1 MLLSGLR
8 GDFAASRDK
17 KRRRKKVKRARIKRR
32 KWRKEGRGILFIVR
46 DGSFEIA
53 FFILEEKILILHVEP
68 DIIIGFYGEQP
79 NADYDTP
86 YDTEYMFLT
95 FIQ

>member
-1 MLLSGLR
+1 M
-8 GDFAASRDK
+8 
-17 KRRRKKVKRARIKRR
+17 KRARIKRR
-32 KWRKEGRGILFIVR
+32 KWRKEGRGEFIVR

-53 FFILEEKILILHVEP
+53 FFILEEKILTLHVEP
-68 DIIIGFYGEQP
+68 DIIIGFYKEQS

>member
-1 MLLSGLR
+1 MEER
-8 GDFAASRDK
+8 GK
-17 KRRRKKVKRARIKRR
+17 G
-32 KWRKEGRGILFIVR
+32 EFIVR

-68 DIIIGFYGEQP
+68 DIIIGFYEEQP

-86 YDTEYMFLT
+86 YDMEHMFLT